1 MISTEIPFVN
11 YVFITITAGVMAF
24 VTLMDEG
31 TVVNK
36 EETTVPPIVEEPNDI
51 FSSVSTND
59 SNESAFNSLPSL
71 PSIFKTQENEEKD
84 VPPPQPLSNDIIET
98 QPPIEREDVPV
109 AEPVE
114 AEQIVQ
120 EPELLEEKVM
130 EENENKPAQGGYKK
144 KTKRKITS
152 NRKTKRK

>member
-51 FSSVSTND
+51 FSSVSAND
-59 SNESAFNSLPSL
+59 NNESAFNSLPS
-71 PSIFKTQENEEKD
+71 IFKTPENEEKE
-84 VPPPQPLSNDIIET
+84 VPPPQPILNDVVEQQEPAENTAI
-98 QPPIEREDVPV
+98 PV
-109 AEPVE
+109 AEPVV
-114 AEQIVQ
+114 AEQIQQ
-120 EPELLEEKVM
+120 EPEHSDEKPV

-144 KTKRKITS
+144 KTKRRLAN

>member
-36 EETTVPPIVEEPNDI
+36 EETTLPPVVEETNDI

-59 SNESAFNSLPSL
+59 NNESAFNSLPS
-71 PSIFKTQENEEKD
+71 IFKTPENEEKE
-84 VPPPQPLSNDIIET
+84 VPPPQPLSNDIVEKQEPLENTVI
-98 QPPIEREDVPV
+98 PI
-109 AEPVE
+109 AEPVV
-114 AEQIVQ
+114 AEQ
-120 EPELLEEKVM
+120 EPEQLDEKIV

-144 KTKRKITS
+144 KTKRRIAN

>member
-36 EETTVPPIVEEPNDI
+36 EETIEPPVVEEPNDI
-51 FSSVSTND
+51 FSSVSAND
-59 SNESAFNSLPSL
+59 NNESAFNSLPS
-71 PSIFKTQENEEKD
+71 IFKTPENEEKE
-84 VPPPQPLSNDIIET
+84 VPPPQPITNDVGEEELKPVENVSI
-98 QPPIEREDVPV
+98 PV
-109 AEPVE
+109 AEPAVVE
-114 AEQIVQ
+114 QTQQ
-120 EPELLEEKVM
+120 EPEQLEEKAT
-130 EENENKPAQGGYKK
+130 EEVEENKPAQGGYKK
-144 KTKRKITS
+144 KTKRRLTN

>member
-51 FSSVSTND
+51 FSSVSAND
-59 SNESAFNSLPSL
+59 NNESAFNSLPS
-71 PSIFKTQENEEKD
+71 IFKTPENEEKE
-84 VPPPQPLSNDIIET
+84 VPPPQPILNDVVEQQEPAENTAI
-98 QPPIEREDVPV
+98 PV
-109 AEPVE
+109 AEPVV
-114 AEQIVQ
+114 AEQIQQ
-120 EPELLEEKVM
+120 EPEQSDEKPV

-144 KTKRKITS
+144 KTKRRIS
-152 NRKTKRK
+152 NNRKTKRK

>member
-36 EETTVPPIVEEPNDI
+36 EETIEPPVAEEPNDI
-51 FSSVSTND
+51 FSSVSAND
-59 SNESAFNSLPSL
+59 NNESAFNSLPS
-71 PSIFKTQENEEKD
+71 IFKTPENEEKE
-84 VPPPQPLSNDIIET
+84 VPPPQPITNDVAEEELKPVENVSI
-98 QPPIEREDVPV
+98 PV
-109 AEPVE
+109 AEPAVVE
-114 AEQIVQ
+114 QTQQ
-120 EPELLEEKVM
+120 EPEQLEEKAT
-130 EENENKPAQGGYKK
+130 EEVEENKPAQGGYKK
-144 KTKRKITS
+144 KTKRRLTN

>member
-31 TVVNK
+31 TVINK
-36 EETTVPPIVEEPNDI
+36 EEATVPPVVEEPNDI

-59 SNESAFNSLPSL
+59 NNESAFNSL

-84 VPPPQPLSNDIIET
+84 VPPPQPVSTDIVEEPET
-98 QPPIEREDVPV
+98 VENQEIPV
-109 AEPVE
+109 AEPVVDE
-114 AEQIVQ
+114 PLQQQGQ
-120 EPELLEEKVM
+120 EELVEKVV
-130 EENENKPAQGGYKK
+130 EENENRPAQGGFKK
-144 KTKRKITS
+144 KTKRRISS

>member
-36 EETTVPPIVEEPNDI
+36 EETTVQPVVEEPNDI
-51 FSSVSTND
+51 FSSVSAND
-59 SNESAFNSLPSL
+59 NNESAFNSLPS
-71 PSIFKTQENEEKD
+71 IFKTPENEEKE
-84 VPPPQPLSNDIIET
+84 VPNPQPISNDIMKQQQDPAENQII
-98 QPPIEREDVPV
+98 PIAEPVV
-109 AEPVE
+109 AEPI
-114 AEQIVQ
+114 QP
-120 EPELLEEKVM
+120 EPEQPNEKIVEES
-130 EENENKPAQGGYKK
+130 ENKPAQGGYKK
-144 KTKRKITS
+144 KTKRRLTN

>member
-51 FSSVSTND
+51 FSSVSAND
-59 SNESAFNSLPSL
+59 NNESAFNSLPS
-71 PSIFKTQENEEKD
+71 IFKTPENEEKE
-84 VPPPQPLSNDIIET
+84 VPPPQPILNDVVE
-98 QPPIEREDVPV
+98 QQEPAENQAMPV
-109 AEPVE
+109 AEPVV
-114 AEQIVQ
+114 AEPIQP
-120 EPELLEEKVM
+120 EPDQPNEKVV

-144 KTKRKITS
+144 KTKRRLTN

>member
-36 EETTVPPIVEEPNDI
+36 EETTVPPVVEEPNDI
-51 FSSVSTND
+51 FSSVSAND
-59 SNESAFNSLPSL
+59 NNESAFNSLPS
-71 PSIFKTQENEEKD
+71 IFKTPENEEKE
-84 VPPPQPLSNDIIET
+84 VPPPQPISNDVVEQQEPAENQVI
-98 QPPIEREDVPV
+98 PV
-109 AEPVE
+109 AEPVV
-114 AEQIVQ
+114 AEPIQP
-120 EPELLEEKVM
+120 EPEQPNEKIV

-144 KTKRKITS
+144 KTKRKLTN

>member
-36 EETTVPPIVEEPNDI
+36 EETTVPPVVEEPNDI
-51 FSSVSTND
+51 FSSVSAND
-59 SNESAFNSLPSL
+59 NNESAFNSLPS
-71 PSIFKTQENEEKD
+71 IFKTPENEEKE
-84 VPPPQPLSNDIIET
+84 VPAPQPISNDVVEQQEPAENQVI
-98 QPPIEREDVPV
+98 PV
-109 AEPVE
+109 AEPVV
-114 AEQIVQ
+114 AEPIQP
-120 EPELLEEKVM
+120 EPEEPNEKIV

-144 KTKRKITS
+144 KTKRKLTN

>member
-51 FSSVSTND
+51 FSSVSVND
-59 SNESAFNSLPSL
+59 NNESAFNSLPS
-71 PSIFKTQENEEKD
+71 IFKTPENEEKEI
-84 VPPPQPLSNDIIET
+84 PPPQPLSNDIAELQGPSENTAI
-98 QPPIEREDVPV
+98 PV
-109 AEPVE
+109 AEPVV
-114 AEQIVQ
+114 AEPIQP
-120 EPELLEEKVM
+120 EPEQPNEKTV

-144 KTKRKITS
+144 KTKRRLAG

>member
-51 FSSVSTND
+51 FSSVSAND
-59 SNESAFNSLPSL
+59 NNESAFNSLPS
-71 PSIFKTQENEEKD
+71 IFKTPENEEKE
-84 VPPPQPLSNDIIET
+84 VPPPQPILNDVVE
-98 QPPIEREDVPV
+98 QQEPAENQAMPV
-109 AEPVE
+109 AEPVV
-114 AEQIVQ
+114 AEPIQP
-120 EPELLEEKVM
+120 EPDQPNEKVV

-144 KTKRKITS
+144 KTKRRLAN

>member
-36 EETTVPPIVEEPNDI
+36 EETAVPPIVEEPNDI
-51 FSSVSTND
+51 FSSVSVND
-59 SNESAFNSLPSL
+59 NNESAFNSLPS
-71 PSIFKTQENEEKD
+71 IFKTPENEEKEIPP
-84 VPPPQPLSNDIIET
+84 PPPQPLSNDIVEQQVPSENIA
-98 QPPIEREDVPV
+98 IPV
-109 AEPVE
+109 AEPVV
-114 AEQIVQ
+114 A
-120 EPELLEEKVM
+120 EPEQPEPEQPNEKIV

-144 KTKRKITS
+144 KTKRRIAG

>member
-36 EETTVPPIVEEPNDI
+36 EETTVPPVVEEPNDI
-51 FSSVSTND
+51 FSSVSANDTNQ
-59 SNESAFNSLPSL
+59 SAFNSLPS
-71 PSIFKTQENEEKD
+71 IFKTPENEEKE
-84 VPPPQPLSNDIIET
+84 VPPPQPISDVVVEEQESDESQII
-98 QPPIEREDVPV
+98 PIAEPVV
-109 AEPVE
+109 AEPV
-114 AEQIVQ
+114 QQ
-120 EPELLEEKVM
+120 EPEQLDETVVA
-130 EENENKPAQGGYKK
+130 ENENKPSQGGYKK
-144 KTKRKITS
+144 KTKRRITN

>member
-36 EETTVPPIVEEPNDI
+36 EETTLPPVVEETNDI

-59 SNESAFNSLPSL
+59 NNESAFNSLPS
-71 PSIFKTQENEEKD
+71 IFKTPENEEKEIP
-84 VPPPQPLSNDIIET
+84 PPPQPLLNDIVEKQEPLENTAI
-98 QPPIEREDVPV
+98 PI
-109 AEPVE
+109 AEPVV
-114 AEQIVQ
+114 AEQTQQ
-120 EPELLEEKVM
+120 EPEQLDEKNV

-144 KTKRKITS
+144 KTKRRIAN

>member
-51 FSSVSTND
+51 FSSVSAND
-59 SNESAFNSLPSL
+59 NNESAFNSLPS
-71 PSIFKTQENEEKD
+71 IFKTPENEVNE
-84 VPPPQPLSNDIIET
+84 VPPPQPLSNDIVEQEEPAENNDIPMVE
-98 QPPIEREDVPV
+98 PV
-109 AEPVE
+109 AE
-114 AEQIVQ
+114 QIPQ
-120 EPELLEEKVM
+120 EPEQTDEKTV

-144 KTKRKITS
+144 KTKRKIVN

>member
-31 TVVNK
+31 TVINK
-36 EETTVPPIVEEPNDI
+36 EEATVPPVVEEPNDI

-59 SNESAFNSLPSL
+59 NNESAFNSL

-84 VPPPQPLSNDIIET
+84 VPPPQPVSTDIVEEPGTVENQEI
-98 QPPIEREDVPV
+98 PV
-109 AEPVE
+109 AEPV
-114 AEQIVQ
+114 
-120 EPELLEEKVM
+120 
-130 EENENKPAQGGYKK
+130 
-144 KTKRKITS
+144 T
-152 NRKTKRK
+152 

>member
-36 EETTVPPIVEEPNDI
+36 EEATVPSVVEEPNDI
-51 FSSVSTND
+51 FSSVSAND
-59 SNESAFNSLPSL
+59 NNESAFNSLPS
-71 PSIFKTQENEEKD
+71 IFKTPENEEKE
-84 VPPPQPLSNDIIET
+84 VPPPQPISNDVVEQQEPAENQVI
-98 QPPIEREDVPV
+98 PV
-109 AEPVE
+109 AEPVV
-114 AEQIVQ
+114 AEPIQP
-120 EPELLEEKVM
+120 EPEQPNEKIV

-144 KTKRKITS
+144 KTKRKLTN

>member
-36 EETTVPPIVEEPNDI
+36 EETTLPPVVEETNDI

-59 SNESAFNSLPSL
+59 NNESAFNSLPS
-71 PSIFKTQENEEKD
+71 IFKTPENEEKEI
-84 VPPPQPLSNDIIET
+84 PPPQPLLNDIVEKQEPLENTAI
-98 QPPIEREDVPV
+98 PI
-109 AEPVE
+109 AEPVV
-114 AEQIVQ
+114 AEQTQQ
-120 EPELLEEKVM
+120 EPEQLDEKNV

-144 KTKRKITS
+144 KTKRRIAN

>member
-36 EETTVPPIVEEPNDI
+36 EETTLPPVIEETNDI

-59 SNESAFNSLPSL
+59 NNESAFNSLPS
-71 PSIFKTQENEEKD
+71 IFKTPENEEKE
-84 VPPPQPLSNDIIET
+84 VPPPQPLSDDIVEKQEPLENTAI
-98 QPPIEREDVPV
+98 PI
-109 AEPVE
+109 AEPVV
-114 AEQIVQ
+114 AEQTQQ
-120 EPELLEEKVM
+120 EPEQLDEKIV

-144 KTKRKITS
+144 KTKRRIAN

>member
-36 EETTVPPIVEEPNDI
+36 EETTEPPVVEEPNDI
-51 FSSVSTND
+51 FSSVSAND
-59 SNESAFNSLPSL
+59 NNESAFNSLPS
-71 PSIFKTQENEEKD
+71 IFKTPENEEKE
-84 VPPPQPLSNDIIET
+84 VPPPQPITNDVAEEQQKPVENVSI
-98 QPPIEREDVPV
+98 PV
-109 AEPVE
+109 AEPAVVE
-114 AEQIVQ
+114 QTQQ
-120 EPELLEEKVM
+120 EPEQLEEKAT
-130 EENENKPAQGGYKK
+130 EEVDENKPAQGGYKK
-144 KTKRKITS
+144 KTKRRLTN